1 MMSRILSQL
10 ARYSPLLI
18 PVFLLIAVVQLAAQ
32 LGLSRQQLE
41 SWMNAGGWLFVGAA
55 VVLWIVVLG
64 GVAHEF
70 GKLPSFLK
78 VRWMVDALDRL
89 TNKDTLQRLIDGEE
103 QTSTVIDAE
112 AIAAHLKSKVIG
124 QDAVCNDL
132 AAQIRR
138 RMALVQRGKPIG
150 VFLLAGPPGTGKTYL
165 GKCLAAEL
173 HRKLLHFDMTQFSSA
188 HASTQLFGSPK
199 GYVGSQTYGKL
210 TASLRET
217 PDAVVL
223 LDEFEKADPDVHKK
237 FLTAWNDGFVT
248 EASDGR
254 QISTTRAIFM
264 LTTNAATDALTEIA
278 EQFHDNP
285 DEMRRASV
293 DTLREARF
301 APEVLNRIDRIFL
314 FCALKG
320 LDIARVAAL
329 EIESMIKSYGLQV
342 AEGGIDPQL
351 LLSVVRRQGRL
362 GASASSRDLVRAIE
376 EAIGDSLIDAKQR
389 HAKRVVLRQD
399 GDRIVAEPAT

>member
-132 AAQIRR
+132 AAQIR
-138 RMALVQRGKPIG
+138 
-150 VFLLAGPPGTGKTYL
+150 
-165 GKCLAAEL
+165 
-173 HRKLLHFDMTQFSSA
+173 
-188 HASTQLFGSPK
+188 
-199 GYVGSQTYGKL
+199 
-210 TASLRET
+210 
-217 PDAVVL
+217 
-223 LDEFEKADPDVHKK
+223 
-237 FLTAWNDGFVT
+237 
-248 EASDGR
+248 
-254 QISTTRAIFM
+254 
-264 LTTNAATDALTEIA
+264 
-278 EQFHDNP
+278 
-285 DEMRRASV
+285 
-293 DTLREARF
+293 
-301 APEVLNRIDRIFL
+301 
-314 FCALKG
+314 
-320 LDIARVAAL
+320 
-329 EIESMIKSYGLQV
+329 
-342 AEGGIDPQL
+342 
-351 LLSVVRRQGRL
+351 
-362 GASASSRDLVRAIE
+362 
-376 EAIGDSLIDAKQR
+376 
-389 HAKRVVLRQD
+389 
-399 GDRIVAEPAT
+399 